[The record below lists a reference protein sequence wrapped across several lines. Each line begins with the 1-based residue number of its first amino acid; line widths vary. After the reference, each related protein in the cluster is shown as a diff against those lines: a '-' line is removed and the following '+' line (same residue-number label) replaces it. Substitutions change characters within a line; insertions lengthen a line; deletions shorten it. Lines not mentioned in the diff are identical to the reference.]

1 MRNRLLLLA
10 PALVLLAV
18 PSPGLAQSGG
28 APVPAATGGAGY
40 GQKAPGK
47 LVATRFTVDP
57 GTLQPGSPATFNYRV
72 DGPPR
77 TVRVRIDLLPDGGRH
92 PAKRIRLGY
101 KRTGKALSYTWT
113 PQAGALTPGDYIAR
127 LVAVDRAGQ
136 TLRRSARSS
145 GRSAIAMAPPPA
157 AVPAPAPAAQLPVTV
172 GSGVF
177 PVRGPFTLGDG
188 FGAERPGHSHRGQD
202 ILATEG
208 TPVAS
213 PRAGTVYWRA
223 YQEGGA
229 GHYVVVSADDGRDY
243 AFMHL
248 KDGSIT
254 VAKGAVLAAGQ
265 PFAQVGNTGS
275 STAPHL
281 HFEIWPEGWYS
292 SDASQPIDP
301 LPDLRAWTGR

>member
-1 MRNRLLLLA
+1 MRSRLLLA
-10 PALVLLAV
+10 PTIVLLAL

-28 APVPAATGGAGY
+28 APVPAPTGGTSY
-40 GQKAPGK
+40 GHKPGK
-47 LVATRFTVDP
+47 LVATLFTVNP
-57 GTLQPGSPATFNYRV
+57 GTLQPGIPATFSYRV
-72 DGPPR
+72 DGPRR

-101 KRTGKALSYTWT
+101 KRTGKDLSYTWT

-136 TLRRSARSS
+136 TLRRSARAS
-145 GRSAIAMAPPPA
+145 GKSAIAMAPPPA
-157 AVPAPAPAAQLPVTV
+157 AAPAPAAQLPVTV

-177 PVRGPFTLGDG
+177 PVRGPYTLGDG
-188 FGAERPGHSHRGQD
+188 FGAKRTGHSHRGQD
-202 ILATEG
+202 ILAPKG

-213 PRAGTVYWRA
+213 PRAGTVFWRA

-243 AFMHL
+243 VFMHL

-265 PFAQVGNTGS
+265 PFAQVGSTGS

-301 LPDLRAWTGR
+301 LPDLQAWTGR

>member
-1 MRNRLLLLA
+1 MRNRLLLLLA

-28 APVPAATGGAGY
+28 APVAPATGGTSY
-40 GQKAPGK
+40 GHKAGK
-47 LVATRFTVDP
+47 LVATRFTVNP
-57 GTLQPGSPATFNYRV
+57 GTLQPGTPATFSYRV

-101 KRTGKALSYTWT
+101 KRTGRTLSYTWT
-113 PQAGALTPGDYIAR
+113 PRAGALAPGDYVAR

-136 TLRRSARSS
+136 TLRRSARAS
-145 GRSAIAMAPPPA
+145 GKSEIAMAPPPA
-157 AVPAPAPAAQLPVTV
+157 AVPAPAAQLPVTV

-177 PVRGPFTLGDG
+177 PVRGAYTLADG
-188 FGAERPGHSHRGQD
+188 FGAKRPGRSHRGQD

-213 PRAGTVYWRA
+213 PRAGTVIWRA

-229 GHYVVVSADDGRDY
+229 GQYVVISADDGRDY

-265 PFAQVGNTGS
+265 PFAQVGNTGA

-301 LPDLRAWTGR
+301 LPDLTAWTGR

>member
-10 PALVLLAV
+10 PTLVLLAV
-18 PSPGLAQSGG
+18 PTSGLAQSGG

-40 GQKAPGK
+40 GQKAPKK
-47 LVATRFTVDP
+47 LVPTRFTVNP
-57 GTLQPGSPATFNYRV
+57 GTLQPGAPATFSYRI
-72 DGPPR
+72 DGPQR

-101 KRTGKALSYTWT
+101 KHTGRTLTYTWT
-113 PQAGALTPGDYIAR
+113 PLAGALTPGAYIAR

-136 TLRRSARSS
+136 TLRRSARAS
-145 GRSAIAMAPPPA
+145 GKSAIAMAPPPA
-157 AVPAPAPAAQLPVTV
+157 ATPAPTTQLPVTV

-188 FGAERPGHSHRGQD
+188 FGAKRTGHSHRGQD

-243 AFMHL
+243 VFMHL

-254 VAKGAVLAAGQ
+254 VAKGAVLASGQ
-265 PFAQVGNTGS
+265 PFAQVGSTGS
-275 STAPHL
+275 STGPHL
-281 HFEIWPEGWYS
+281 HFEIWPDGWYS

-301 LPDLRAWTGR
+301 MADLLAWTGH